1 MKIALACDHGAFAF
15 KRALQEHLEAAGH
28 QWVDCG
34 TDSTESCDYPDYGLK
49 ATEMVLKGECD
60 RTILS
65 CTNGIGMCMM
75 ANKVPGIRAAMV
87 YNVGTAQTTRKH
99 HDSNALCLGAK
110 EFPTEELLT
119 FVDAWLNTEFEGG
132 RHQRRI
138 DKFPC

>member
-99 HDSNALCLGAK
+99 PEK
-110 EFPTEELLT
+110 T
-119 FVDAWLNTEFEGG
+119 FF
-132 RHQRRI
+132 
-138 DKFPC
+138 